1 MVVGPACDDR
11 AVEVVVGTD
20 ILEVVEDTIAW
31 VVPFRR
37 LLSIQEALEEDA
49 NASCDG

>member
-1 MVVGPACDDR
+1 VGPACDDR
-11 AVEVVVGTD
+11 AVEAVAGTD
-20 ILEVVEDTIAW
+20 IPEVVEDTTAW

-37 LLSIQEALEEDA
+37 LSIQEALEEDA

>member
-1 MVVGPACDDR
+1 MAVGPACGDR
-11 AVEVVVGTD
+11 AVEVVVGND
-20 ILEVVEDTIAW
+20 IPEVVEDTTAW
-31 VVPFRR
+31 VVPFRM